1 MPEGYIV
8 FQVYTSR
15 GAIPVVGAY
24 ASVTRGSGDQRDL
37 IGFRITNEDGR
48 TEPVSIETPP
58 KGLSM
63 EPGSEKPFAMCDIR
77 VDHPGYYTVY
87 VKDVQI
93 FEGLTSLQQV
103 QMIPLQ
109 EEATINNRSESFTVV
124 AQNL

>member
-15 GAIPVVGAY
+15 GPIPIAGAY
-24 ASVTRGSGDQRDL
+24 ASVTKGNSDKREL
-37 IGFRITNEDGR
+37 LGFRITDEDGR
-48 TEPVSIETPP
+48 TDPIAIETPP
-58 KGLSM
+58 KGLSL
-63 EPGSEKPFAMCDIR
+63 EPGAEEPFALCDIR
-77 VDHPGYYTVY
+77 VDHPEYYTVH

-93 FEGLTSLQQV
+93 FDGLTSLQQV

-109 EEATINNRSESFTVV
+109 EEAPVNERSETFTVA